1 MKIRFNTPQTVANE
15 QNGLTVRYAAAKRQ
29 LPRLRWYLLLLLVS
43 APLVYLAARIL
54 VGVFWE
60 ASPGFVNMPQSTLKA
75 GLSGRMEMLVHEGD
89 LVPAGAIV
97 AKVYPAIANMPAP
110 GPSGLSPSQS
120 LLDEAAGKSR
130 AGQSGALLR
139 LMQEQ
144 RARMAQRLVVVNQL
158 IREGAATLAERSQAE
173 AQLVSAQTDLLRA
186 QADVQGAESALKR
199 LRLDRQIAAEPLAQ
213 APALV
218 GEVVAPVAGKIVRTY
233 AINQDWVAQ
242 GSDLLLLQRQDAP
255 EIRVFINPSDE
266 RNARVGARAQ
276 LRFMDGGRAEASVVK
291 IEAEAAR
298 TPPERVGP
306 LAART
311 QSIVAVLKPDHALPV
326 KYHIADLP
334 MDVRFERG
342 WF

>member
-1 MKIRFNTPQTVANE
+1 MKIRFSTPQTVANE

-54 VGVFWE
+54 VGLWWE
-60 ASPGFVNMPQSTLKA
+60 VSPGFVDMPQSALKA
-75 GLSGRMEMLVHEGD
+75 GLSGRTEMLVHEGE
-89 LVPAGAIV
+89 VVSAGAIV
-97 AKVYPAIANMPAP
+97 ARVYPAVAGTSIP
-110 GPSGLSPSQS
+110 GPVGVSPSQS
-120 LLDEAAGKSR
+120 LLDEAASKNR

-144 RARMAQRLVVVNQL
+144 RARMAQRLAVVNQL
-158 IREGAATLAERSQAE
+158 IREGAATLADRSQAE
-173 AQLVSAQTDLLRA
+173 AQLVSAQTELLRA
-186 QADVQGAESALKR
+186 QADVQGADSALKR
-199 LRLDRQIAAEPLAQ
+199 LQMDRQIAAVPLAQ

-218 GEVVAPVAGKIVRTY
+218 GEVVAPVAGKIVRSY

-242 GSDLLLLQRQDAP
+242 GSDLLLLQRQDEP

-266 RNARVGARAQ
+266 RNARVGARAE
-276 LRFMDGGRAEASVVK
+276 LRFMDGGRAGASVVK
-291 IEAEAAR
+291 IEAQAAR

-311 QSIVAVLKPDHALPV
+311 QSIVAVLKPDQALPA
-326 KYHIADLP
+326 KYRIADLP
-334 MDVRFERG
+334 MDVRFERV